1 MKRSII
7 QLGGKT
13 YVVSLPLHWI
23 EKQGLQ
29 KKDLV
34 NVVEIGEELIIRT
47 ETSKINKRI
56 DFKIDF
62 KNKKLLRNL
71 FLILGSLGYDEVNIK
86 FDDQGMIPFIHEIAH
101 EYSGFAL
108 VEQTKDKCIYRIVL
122 KEDKEDF
129 DYLLGKCFDVTLSLA
144 TSFTEMVSDGKFSAT
159 ESLISL
165 EKTNNQLSTLC
176 QRILIKN
183 GYKDSDKI
191 CFMYVL
197 VWNLEIIADFYRRS
211 CEFVSQLKTNKLNN
225 KTIESL
231 EMTKI
236 LMEKLV
242 ELSKNIDIDLF
253 IEIFD
258 RKEKI
263 GDGIDEVFKKG
274 KFEDIVMGH
283 YIMDIVTYI
292 QDCAVVY
299 LGVFSGK
306 MEDRKLKSKTDM

>member
-1 MKRSII
+1 M
-7 QLGGKT
+7 
-13 YVVSLPLHWI
+13 
-23 EKQGLQ
+23 
-29 KKDLV
+29 
-34 NVVEIGEELIIRT
+34 
-47 ETSKINKRI
+47 
-56 DFKIDF
+56 
-62 KNKKLLRNL
+62 RNL
-71 FLILGSLGYDEVNIK
+71 FLILGSLGYDEVDIK
-86 FDDQGMIPFIHEIAH
+86 FDDQSMIPFIHEIAH

-108 VEQTKDKCIYRIVL
+108 VEQTKNKCIYRIVL

-129 DYLLGKCFDVTLSLA
+129 DYLLDKCFDVTLSLA
-144 TSFTEMVSDGKFSAT
+144 TNFTDMVSEGKLSAT
-159 ESLISL
+159 KGLVSL

-183 GYKDSDKI
+183 GYKDPDKV

-211 CEFVSQLKTNKLNN
+211 CDFVSQLKTNHLND
-225 KTIESL
+225 KTVELL

-242 ELSKNIDIDLF
+242 ELSKNMDIDLF

-258 RKEKI
+258 KKEKI

-299 LGVFSGK
+299 LGVFSGNIEYK
-306 MEDRKLKSKTDM
+306 GLKSKMEQP